1 MVRFELTVRFPAR
14 RFSKPLPST
23 AQPHLQQKPPRGA
36 FIKVALFCIFGKKC
50 YTAQVSFGPIVYRL
64 GRKLFKL

>member
-23 AQPHLQQKPPRGA
+23 AQPHLQYGL
-36 FIKVALFCIFGKKC
+36 IKVALFCNFGKNW
-50 YTAQVSFGPIVYRL
+50 YTAQVTFGPIVYRL